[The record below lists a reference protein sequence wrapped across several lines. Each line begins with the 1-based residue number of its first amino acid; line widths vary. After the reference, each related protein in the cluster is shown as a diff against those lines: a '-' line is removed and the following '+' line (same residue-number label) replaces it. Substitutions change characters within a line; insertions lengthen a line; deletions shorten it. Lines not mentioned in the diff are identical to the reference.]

1 MAMVISLCK
10 GLQPLLAEKYLNL
23 EYTFAYAAIWAL
35 GGALAEKDDHNY
47 RKF

>member
-1 MAMVISLCK
+1 MVISLCK

-35 GGALAEKDDHNY
+35 GDALAEKDDHNY